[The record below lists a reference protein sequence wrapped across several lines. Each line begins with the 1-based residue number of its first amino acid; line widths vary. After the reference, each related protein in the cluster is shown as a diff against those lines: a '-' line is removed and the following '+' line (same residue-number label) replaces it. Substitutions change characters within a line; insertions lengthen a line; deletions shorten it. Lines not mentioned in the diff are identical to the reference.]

1 MIHFLRPEWLLA
13 LIPLALMLWQLRR
26 NEQQQS
32 SWTRYIAPHLA
43 KVLVSTQAQSKKS
56 NLNVITFS
64 WLVAVIALSGPAF
77 TKQSLPVFEANQGR
91 VIVMDMSL
99 SMYATDLA
107 PNRLTQAKFKATDL
121 INSLTEGETGLVA
134 YAGDAFT
141 ISPLTRDMS
150 TLLNLLPTLSPQI
163 MPVRGSN
170 LPAALTQAKN
180 LLAQG
185 GHLRGDIIL
194 LTDGVA
200 NEQINAASSV
210 LSDSQY
216 RLSIIALGSAQ
227 GAPIRLPDGQLM
239 RDNSD
244 QIVVPKT
251 DHNELSTIASA
262 NGGNLYP
269 YRADGGDLLA
279 LNQWL
284 EQSQST
290 KASDLEGET
299 WLDLGPYIALLLL
312 LPALMSFRHAIAALA
327 CLMLII
333 PPSPT
338 YADSWQHPWQTDDQR
353 AMEAYNQ
360 QDYQQAAKLFS
371 DPNWQAAAHYRNGD
385 YEQAL
390 EQYEKDNSA
399 TGLYNQ
405 GNSLMQLQDLDGAIK
420 RYEQAIAKNPSLA
433 EAKDNLALAKQLKQQ
448 QQNSADQNQQSQDN
462 QDNQDNQQQ
471 QNSDQQNQQQ
481 DQSQGGDEQQS
492 SKEQQN
498 GDQQSAEQQGQ
509 DSQSSQ
515 QGSQEQTQNEQSQQQ
530 DGTNDDKNSQSDANT
545 QSDESQQSD
554 GTPQD
559 NEAQM
564 SADPEQQ
571 EQPRQA
577 SAEQAANDDSQPQ
590 TEQSMAAA
598 QTDTDENN
606 ASESKEEVQAM
617 TNAIAPEDLPPEMQR
632 ALTGVI
638 DDPQVLLRNKMQLE
652 YQKRRHQGVT
662 SKDSEQW

>member
-32 SWTRYIAPHLA
+32 SWNRYIAPHLA

-170 LPAALTQAKN
+170 LPAALTQAKS

-194 LTDGVA
+194 FTDGVA
-200 NEQINAASSV
+200 TAQVNESSRV

-216 RLSIIALGSAQ
+216 RLSIIALGTAQ

-269 YRADGGDLLA
+269 YRADGGDLSA

-299 WLDLGPYIALLLL
+299 WLDLGPYIAIILL
-312 LPALMSFRHAIAALA
+312 LPALMSFRHALAALV
-327 CLMLII
+327 CLMLVM
-333 PPSPT
+333 PPTPA

-390 EQYEKDNSA
+390 EKYEKDDSA

-420 RYEQAIAKNPSLA
+420 RYEQAITKDPRLA

-448 QQNSADQNQQSQDN
+448 QQNSNDQNQQSQQN
-462 QDNQDNQQQ
+462 QDSQEQ
-471 QNSDQQNQQQ
+471 QNSDQQNQ
-481 DQSQGGDEQQS
+481 SQGSDDQQS
-492 SKEQQN
+492 SKEQQS
-498 GDQQSAEQQGQ
+498 GDQQSGDQQGQ

-515 QGSQEQTQNEQSQQQ
+515 QDSQEKNEQSQQQ
-530 DGTNDDKNSQSDANT
+530 GGTNDDKKSQSDANT
-545 QSDESQQSD
+545 QSDESQQAD

-564 SADPEQQ
+564 SADPKQLSKQQ
-571 EQPRQA
+571 EQQQQA
-577 SAEQAANDDSQPQ
+577 GTNAEQAANDDSQQQ

-598 QTDTDENN
+598 QADTDEKN
-606 ASESKEEVQAM
+606 AAESKEEVQAM

-652 YQKRRHQGVT
+652 YQKRRRQGVT